1 MPPSFRD
8 HISSYD
14 TEDNDTMNG
23 INRRSILLAGAGIVG
38 AGALAACSS
47 GSDGGDALVS
57 PTASAVTAADM
68 KRKATGRRHKLTLT
82 AAPAMIDLGGGV
94 MPRTWAFDGR
104 TPGKEVRLSAGDT
117 VVAELSNQLPNRTT
131 TSIHWHGIALRND
144 MDGVP
149 PAVQTAVR
157 AGSTFTYSFIAP
169 DPGTYFFHP
178 HVGVQLD
185 RGLYAPLIV
194 EDPKEPQSYD
204 DEWVVLLDDW
214 VDGVTGTPDEVFAE
228 LKQGMGSTSGMDMGG
243 SSASPSN
250 SDDGMGSMGG
260 MDMGA
265 SASPSASASA
275 SGGMSKKFMLMGAT
289 SSLLG
294 GDAGDVKYP
303 HHLVNGRVATDPDVY
318 TGKPGKKVRLRIIN
332 AGSDT
337 AYRVALG
344 GHKLTITH
352 TDGFPVQH
360 QEVDALLVGMGER
373 YDVLVTLDDGVFP
386 LVALAEGKNANGL
399 ALVRTGSGSTP
410 KATVRP
416 KELDGM
422 IMTASQLR
430 ADDDVR
436 LKSAKTDVT
445 HQIKLTGGMGKYN
458 WAINGKP
465 FDMKDPEANPILV
478 QEGQRVRLDFVNT
491 TTMWHPMHL
500 HGHTYQLGTSGPRKD
515 TAIVLPKKTVSVY
528 LDADNPGQWML
539 HCHNAYHGEA
549 GMMANVAY
557 QA

>member
-1 MPPSFRD
+1 
-8 HISSYD
+8 
-14 TEDNDTMNG
+14 MNG

-38 AGALAACSS
+38 AGTLTACSN
-47 GSDGGDALVS
+47 GSDNGDALVS

-68 KRKATGRRHKLTLT
+68 KRKATGRRKQVTLT
-82 AAPAMIDLGGGV
+82 AAPAMIDLGAGV
-94 MPRTWAFDGR
+94 MPKTWAFDGR

-117 VVAELSNQLPNRTT
+117 LVAELSNQLPNRTT

-194 EDPKEPQSYD
+194 EDPKEPLSYD

-214 VDGVTGTPDEVFAE
+214 LDGATGTPDEVFAE
-228 LKQGMGSTSGMDMGG
+228 LKQGMGSMSGMNMGG

-260 MDMGA
+260 MDMGG
-265 SASPSASASA
+265 SASPSASTSA

-289 SSLLG
+289 SPLLG
-294 GDAGDVKYP
+294 GDAGDVRYP
-303 HHLVNGRVATDPDVY
+303 HHLINGRVATDPDVY

-344 GHKLTITH
+344 GHKLTVTH

-410 KATVRP
+410 KPAVRP

-436 LKSAKTDVT
+436 LKSATTDVT
-445 HQIKLTGGMGKYN
+445 HQVKLTGGMGRYN

-528 LDADNPGQWML
+528 FDADNPGQWML

>member
-1 MPPSFRD
+1 
-8 HISSYD
+8 
-14 TEDNDTMNG
+14 MNS
-23 INRRSILLAGAGIVG
+23 INRRSVLLAGLGAAGT
-38 AGALAACSS
+38 GALAACNGGSGNTGS
-47 GSDGGDALVS
+47 GSGSGSGNALVS
-57 PTASAVTAADM
+57 PTASAVAAAEK
-68 KRKATGRRHKLTLT
+68 KRTSSGRQRKLTLT
-82 AAPAMIDLGGGV
+82 ASPAMIDLGGGV
-94 MPRTWAFDGR
+94 MPKTWAFDGR
-104 TPGKEVRLSAGDT
+104 TPGKEVRLSVGDT
-117 VVAELSNQLPNRTT
+117 LIAELSNQLPNKTA

-149 PAVQTAVR
+149 PATQTAVR
-157 AGSTFTYSFIAP
+157 AGSTFTYRFIA
-169 DPGTYFFHP
+169 DTPGTYFFHP

-194 EDPKEPQSYD
+194 ENPKEPLSYD

-214 VDGVTGTPDEVFAE
+214 VDGVTGTPNEVFSE
-228 LKQGMGSTSGMDMGG
+228 LKLGMADMSGMDMSSSPSPSSSDSMGDMGGMDMGG
-243 SSASPSN
+243 SA
-250 SDDGMGSMGG
+250 
-260 MDMGA
+260 
-265 SASPSASASA
+265 SASAS

-303 HHLVNGRVATDPDVY
+303 HHLINGRVATDPDVY

-360 QEVDALLVGMGER
+360 QEVDTLLVGMGER
-373 YDVLVTLDDGVFP
+373 YDVLVTLGDGVFP
-386 LVALAEGKNANGL
+386 LVSLAEGKNANGL
-399 ALVRTGSGSTP
+399 ALMRTGSGNKPS
-410 KATVRP
+410 ATVRP

-430 ADDDVR
+430 AADDVR
-436 LKSAKTDVT
+436 LKSSKTDVT
-445 HQIKLTGGMGKYN
+445 HQIKLTGNMMKYN
-458 WAINGKP
+458 WAINGTP
-465 FDMKDPEANPILV
+465 FDMKNPEAHPIV
-478 QEGQRVRLDFVNT
+478 IEEGQRVRLDFVNT
-491 TTMWHPMHL
+491 TEMWHPMHL

-515 TAIVLPKKTVSVY
+515 TAIVLPKETVSVF
-528 LDADNPGQWML
+528 LDADNPGQWMM

-557 QA
+557 KA

>member
-1 MPPSFRD
+1 VPPSFRD

-14 TEDNDTMNG
+14 TEDNNTMNG
-23 INRRSILLAGAGIVG
+23 INRRSILLAGAGIVD

-214 VDGVTGTPDEVFAE
+214 VDGVTGTPDEVFDE

-260 MDMGA
+260 MDMGG
-265 SASPSASASA
+265 SASPSASA

>member
-1 MPPSFRD
+1 
-8 HISSYD
+8 
-14 TEDNDTMNG
+14 MNG

-38 AGALAACSS
+38 AGTLAACSN
-47 GSDGGDALVS
+47 GSDSGDALVS

-68 KRKATGRRHKLTLT
+68 KRKATGRRKQVTLT
-82 AAPAMIDLGGGV
+82 AAPAMIDLGAGV
-94 MPRTWAFDGR
+94 MPKTWAFDGR

-117 VVAELSNQLPNRTT
+117 LVAELSNQLPNKTT

-194 EDPKEPQSYD
+194 EDPKEPLSYD

-214 VDGVTGTPDEVFAE
+214 VDGVTGTPDEVFTE
-228 LKQGMGSTSGMDMGG
+228 LKQGMGSMSGMGMGG

-260 MDMGA
+260 MDMGG
-265 SASPSASASA
+265 SASPSASTSA
-275 SGGMSKKFMLMGAT
+275 SGGTSKKFMLMGAT
-289 SSLLG
+289 SALLG
-294 GDAGDVKYP
+294 GDAGDVRYP
-303 HHLVNGRVATDPDVY
+303 HHLINGRVATDPDVY

-360 QEVDALLVGMGER
+360 QDVDALLVGMGER

-410 KATVRP
+410 KTTVRP

-430 ADDDVR
+430 AADDVR

-500 HGHTYQLGTSGPRKD
+500 HGHTYQLGASGPRKD

-528 LDADNPGQWML
+528 FDADNPGQWML

>member
-1 MPPSFRD
+1 
-8 HISSYD
+8 
-14 TEDNDTMNG
+14 MNS
-23 INRRSILLAGAGIVG
+23 INRRSVLLAGLGAAGV
-38 AGALAACSS
+38 GALAACTSGSGS
-47 GSDGGDALVS
+47 GSDKGLVNPS
-57 PTASAVTAADM
+57 GSAVAAADK
-68 KRKATGRRHKLTLT
+68 KRTSTGRQQKLTLT

-94 MPRTWAFDGR
+94 MPKTWAFDGR
-104 TPGKEVRLSAGDT
+104 TPGKEVRLSVGDT
-117 VVAELSNQLPNRTT
+117 LVAELSNQLPNKTT

-149 PAVQTAVR
+149 PTTQTAVR
-157 AGSTFTYSFIAP
+157 AGSTFTYRFIA
-169 DPGTYFFHP
+169 DAPGTYFFHP
-178 HVGVQLD
+178 HIGVQLD

-194 EDPKEPQSYD
+194 EDPKETLGYD

-228 LKQGMGSTSGMDMGG
+228 LKHGMGGMGMG
-243 SSASPSN
+243 ASPS
-250 SDDGMGSMGG
+250 SSSGGTDGHDMGDMGG
-260 MDMGA
+260 MDMGGD
-265 SASPSASASA
+265 SASPSPTAS
-275 SGGMSKKFMLMGAT
+275 SGGMSMKFMLMGAE
-289 SSLLG
+289 SDLLG

-303 HHLVNGRVATDPDVY
+303 HHLINGRVATDPDVY
-318 TGKPGKKVRLRIIN
+318 NGKPGKKVRLRIIN

-344 GHKLTITH
+344 GHRLTITH

-399 ALVRTGSGSTP
+399 ALVRTGSGSKPST
-410 KATVRP
+410 TVRP
-416 KELDGM
+416 KELDGL

-430 ADDDVR
+430 AADDVS
-436 LKSAKTDVT
+436 LKSAETDVT
-445 HQIKLTGGMGKYN
+445 HQIKLTGGMMKYN
-458 WAINGKP
+458 WAINGTP
-465 FDMKDPEANPILV
+465 FDMNAPEASPILIE
-478 QEGQRVRLDFVNT
+478 EGQRVRLDFVNDSD
-491 TTMWHPMHL
+491 MWHPMHL
-500 HGHTYQLGTSGPRKD
+500 HGHTYQLGASGPRKD
-515 TAIVLPKKTVSVY
+515 TVIVLPKKKLSVFF
-528 LDADNPGQWML
+528 DADNPGQWML

>member
-1 MPPSFRD
+1 
-8 HISSYD
+8 
-14 TEDNDTMNG
+14 MNS
-23 INRRSILLAGAGIVG
+23 INRRSVLLAGLGAAGTGV
-38 AGALAACSS
+38 LAACSGGSGNTGS
-47 GSDGGDALVS
+47 GSALVS
-57 PTASAVTAADM
+57 PTASAVAAAEK
-68 KRKATGRRHKLTLT
+68 KRTSSGRRQKLTLT

-94 MPRTWAFDGR
+94 MPKTWAFDGR
-104 TPGKEVRLSAGDT
+104 TPGKEVRLSVGDT
-117 VVAELSNQLPNRTT
+117 LVAELSNQLPNKTT

-149 PAVQTAVR
+149 PATQTAVR
-157 AGSTFTYSFIAP
+157 AGSTFTYRFIA
-169 DPGTYFFHP
+169 DAPGTYFFHP

-194 EDPKEPQSYD
+194 EDPKEPLSYD

-214 VDGVTGTPDEVFAE
+214 VDGVTGTPDEVFSE
-228 LKQGMGSTSGMDMGG
+228 LKLGMADMSSMDM
-243 SSASPSN
+243 SSSPSPSS
-250 SDDGMGSMGG
+250 SDSMGDMGG
-260 MDMGA
+260 MDMGG
-265 SASPSASASA
+265 SASPSASAS

-303 HHLVNGRVATDPDVY
+303 HHLINGRVATDPDVY

-360 QEVDALLVGMGER
+360 QEVDALLIGMGER
-373 YDVLVTLDDGVFP
+373 YDVLVTLGDGVFP

-399 ALVRTGSGSTP
+399 ALMRTGSGSAP
-410 KATVRP
+410 KASVRP
-416 KELDGM
+416 QELDGM

-430 ADDDVR
+430 ATDDVR

-445 HQIKLTGGMGKYN
+445 HQIKLTGNMMKYN
-458 WAINGKP
+458 WAINGTP
-465 FDMKDPEANPILV
+465 FDMKNPEAHPIV
-478 QEGQRVRLDFVNT
+478 IEEGQRVRLDFVNT
-491 TTMWHPMHL
+491 TEMWHPMHL

-515 TAIVLPKKTVSVY
+515 TAIVLPKKTVSVF
-528 LDADNPGQWML
+528 LDADNPGQWMM

-549 GMMANVAY
+549 GMMTNVAY
-557 QA
+557 TA

>member
-1 MPPSFRD
+1 
-8 HISSYD
+8 
-14 TEDNDTMNG
+14 MNS
-23 INRRSILLAGAGIVG
+23 INRRSVLLAGLGVAG

-47 GSDGGDALVS
+47 GSGSTGNTLVS
-57 PTASAVTAADM
+57 PSGSAVAAAEK
-68 KRKATGRRHKLTLT
+68 KRKSTGRQQKLTLT
-82 AAPAMIDLGGGV
+82 AAPAMIDLGGDI
-94 MPRTWAFDGR
+94 MPKTWAFDGR
-104 TPGKEVRLSAGDT
+104 TPGKEIRLSVGDT
-117 VVAELSNQLPNRTT
+117 LVAELSNQLPNKTA
-131 TSIHWHGIALRND
+131 TSIHWHGIAMRND

-149 PAVQTAVR
+149 PATQTAVR
-157 AGSTFTYSFIAP
+157 AGSTFTYRFIA
-169 DPGTYFFHP
+169 DAPGTYFFHP

-194 EDPKEPQSYD
+194 EDPKETLDYD
-204 DEWVVLLDDW
+204 DEWIVLLDDW

-228 LKQGMGSTSGMDMGG
+228 LKQGMG
-243 SSASPSN
+243 
-250 SDDGMGSMGG
+250 G

-265 SASPSASASA
+265 SSSPSSSGMQGHDMGDMGGMDTGGDSASPSPTASAS
-275 SGGMSKKFMLMGAT
+275 SGGMSTKFMLMGAE
-289 SSLLG
+289 SDLLG

-303 HHLVNGRVATDPDVY
+303 HHLVNGRVASDPDVY

-337 AYRVALG
+337 AYRVGLG
-344 GHKLTITH
+344 DHKLTITH

-373 YDVLVTLDDGVFP
+373 YDVLVTLGDGVFP

-399 ALVRTGSGSTP
+399 ALVRTGSGSKP
-410 KATVRP
+410 SATVRP

-436 LKSAKTDVT
+436 LKPAKTDVT
-445 HQIKLTGGMGKYN
+445 HQIKLTGGMTKYN
-458 WAINGKP
+458 WAINGTP
-465 FDMKDPEANPILV
+465 FDMNDPAANPIV
-478 QEGQRVRLDFVNT
+478 IEEGQRVRLDFVNDT
-491 TTMWHPMHL
+491 DMWHPMHL
-500 HGHTYQLGTSGPRKD
+500 HGHTYQLGDSGPRKD
-515 TAIVLPKKTVSVY
+515 TAIVLPKKKLSVFF
-528 LDADNPGQWML
+528 DADNPGQWML

-557 QA
+557 RA